1 MPSAGPLPGDRPATE
16 EAAMTLHSTC
26 DAPVEVPAPPEATV
40 ADAHPDTDAAD
51 GWDSLALAELRRPLT
66 PAEHA
71 LNRSLPVEEVLDR
84 LFPELSDAA
93 RHEAL
98 WALG

>member
-1 MPSAGPLPGDRPATE
+1 
-16 EAAMTLHSTC
+16 MTLHSTC

-40 ADAHPDTDAAD
+40 ADSHPATDIDDAD
-51 GWDSLALAELRRPLT
+51 GWDALALAELRRPLT
-66 PAEHA
+66 DAEHA
-71 LNRSLPVEEVLDR
+71 LARTLPVEEALDR
-84 LFPELSDAA
+84 LFPALSDEA